1 MSVLQP
7 ASVRWSMRRLRE
19 MGRTADQVEAAML
32 TLDVRPV
39 LTAHPTESTRSTLL
53 GLQARVADK
62 LLARERAPADE
73 ARLIEQELEGE
84 VELLWLTSEVRQDRP
99 TVLDEVSSALWYL
112 ETRLLDAGAHVH
124 SALAIA
130 FEEEFSRSAVT
141 LAGEQNMHPIAGFD
155 LGNSPQEFTN
165 SAVEGKTILITT
177 TNGTRAL
184 LGVQGARDIVIAS
197 YVNFTAVL
205 ALMKVAASSNTDIAI
220 ICAGEEGSFTLE
232 DAACAG
238 RYVRA
243 IPKRAGSVVLND
255 AASASVLIEKKYGD
269 NIAKVF
275 KESFHGQALE
285 SAGFGD
291 DLAAAA
297 EVDAYSVVPIY
308 QDRQITKL
316 GPERAR

>member
-1 MSVLQP
+1 
-7 ASVRWSMRRLRE
+7 VR
-19 MGRTADQVEAAML
+19 
-32 TLDVRPV
+32 LDVFFAPNQV
-39 LTAHPTESTRSTLL
+39 
-53 GLQARVADK
+53 K
-62 LLARERAPADE
+62 PADTVG
-73 ARLIEQELEGE
+73 RLVIIVDVLRASTTVATALGNGAKTVIPLEGPDD
-84 VELLWLTSEVRQDRP
+84 VIIRSK
-99 TVLDEVSSALWYL
+99 
-112 ETRLLDAGAHVH
+112 
-124 SALAIA
+124 
-130 FEEEFSRSAVT
+130 EFARSQT
-141 LAGEQNMHPIAGFD
+141 LLAGEQKMHPITGFD
-155 LGNSPQEFTN
+155 LGNSPQAFTPEV
-165 SAVEGKTILITT
+165 VEGKTILLTT
-177 TNGTRAL
+177 TNGTHAL
-184 LGVQGARDIVIAS
+184 LGVQGARDIVVAS

-205 ALMKVAASSNTDIAI
+205 AMMKVAASSNTDIAI

-243 IPKRAGSVVLND
+243 IPKRAGLAIND

-275 KESFHGQALE
+275 KESTHGQALQ

-297 EVDAYSVVPIY
+297 EVDSYPVVPIW

>member
-1 MSVLQP
+1 
-7 ASVRWSMRRLRE
+7 MR
-19 MGRTADQVEAAML
+19 
-32 TLDVRPV
+32 LDVYF
-39 LTAHPTESTRSTLL
+39 TPTERKPTDTVGRLVVIVDVLRASTTVATAL
-53 GLQARVADK
+53 GNGAKTVIPL
-62 LLARERAPADE
+62 EGADE
-73 ARLIEQELEGE
+73 VIFRSKEFARSQIL
-84 VELLWLTSEVRQDRP
+84 
-99 TVLDEVSSALWYL
+99 
-112 ETRLLDAGAHVH
+112 
-124 SALAIA
+124 
-130 FEEEFSRSAVT
+130 
-141 LAGEQNMHPIAGFD
+141 LAGEQKMNPITGFD
-155 LGNSPQEFTN
+155 LGNSPLEFTPRV
-165 SAVEGKTILITT
+165 VEGKTILITT
-177 TNGTRAL
+177 TNGTRTL

-205 ALMKVAASSNTDIAI
+205 AMMKVAASSNTDIAI

-243 IPKRAGSVVLND
+243 IPKRASVAAND

-275 KESFHGQALE
+275 KESTHGQALE

-316 GPERAR
+316 GPERER

>member
-1 MSVLQP
+1 MRLEVFYTPNQVKPSDTAGRLVAIVDVLR
-7 ASVRWSMRRLRE
+7 ASTTVATAL
-19 MGRTADQVEAAML
+19 GNGARTVMPVE
-32 TLDVRPV
+32 
-39 LTAHPTESTRSTLL
+39 
-53 GLQARVADK
+53 G
-62 LLARERAPADE
+62 ADE
-73 ARLIEQELEGE
+73 VIFR
-84 VELLWLTSEVRQDRP
+84 SK
-99 TVLDEVSSALWYL
+99 
-112 ETRLLDAGAHVH
+112 
-124 SALAIA
+124 
-130 FEEEFSRSAVT
+130 EFHRSQIV
-141 LAGEQNMHPIAGFD
+141 LAGEQKMLPIQGFD
-155 LGNSPQEFTN
+155 LGNSPQSFTPEV
-165 SAVEGKTILITT
+165 VEGKTILFTT

-243 IPKRAGSVVLND
+243 IPKRASVEMND

-275 KESFHGQALE
+275 KESTHGKALE
-285 SAGFGD
+285 EAGFGA

-297 EVDAYSVVPIY
+297 EVDSYPVVPIY
-308 QDRQITKL
+308 QERQITKL

>member
-1 MSVLQP
+1 
-7 ASVRWSMRRLRE
+7 MR
-19 MGRTADQVEAAML
+19 
-32 TLDVRPV
+32 LDVFFTPSHVKPADTAGRLVAIVDV
-39 LTAHPTESTRSTLL
+39 LRASTTVATALGNGAKTVIPLEGADEVITRSKEF
-53 GLQARVADK
+53 ARSGVK
-62 LLARERAPADE
+62 
-73 ARLIEQELEGE
+73 
-84 VELLWLTSEVRQDRP
+84 
-99 TVLDEVSSALWYL
+99 
-112 ETRLLDAGAHVH
+112 
-124 SALAIA
+124 
-130 FEEEFSRSAVT
+130 
-141 LAGEQNMHPIAGFD
+141 LAGEQKMFPIAGFD
-155 LGNSPQEFTN
+155 LGNSPQDFTAE
-165 SAVEGKTILITT
+165 AVEGQTILITT

-205 ALMKVAASSNTDIAI
+205 AMMKVAASSNTDIAI

-243 IPKRAGSVVLND
+243 IPKRASVAAND

-275 KESFHGQALE
+275 KESTHGQALE

-291 DLAAAA
+291 DLEAAA
-297 EVDAYSVVPIY
+297 EVDAYPVVPIY

>member
-1 MSVLQP
+1 
-7 ASVRWSMRRLRE
+7 VR
-19 MGRTADQVEAAML
+19 
-32 TLDVRPV
+32 LDVFFTPTQVKPGDTVGRLVIIVDV
-39 LTAHPTESTRSTLL
+39 LRASTTVATAL
-53 GLQARVADK
+53 GNGARTV
-62 LLARERAPADE
+62 LPLEGADE
-73 ARLIEQELEGE
+73 VIVRSKEFARSQI
-84 VELLWLTSEVRQDRP
+84 
-99 TVLDEVSSALWYL
+99 
-112 ETRLLDAGAHVH
+112 
-124 SALAIA
+124 I
-130 FEEEFSRSAVT
+130 
-141 LAGEQNMHPIAGFD
+141 LAGEQKMQPIAGFD
-155 LGNSPQEFTN
+155 LGNSPQDFTKE
-165 SAVEGKTILITT
+165 AVEGKTILITT

-205 ALMKVAASSNTDIAI
+205 AMMKVAASSNTDIAI

-243 IPKRAGSVVLND
+243 IPKKADSVVVND
-255 AASASVLIEKKYGD
+255 AAAASVLIEKRYGD

-275 KESFHGQALE
+275 KESSHGQALA

-297 EVDAYSVVPIY
+297 EVDSYPVVPIY

>member
-1 MSVLQP
+1 
-7 ASVRWSMRRLRE
+7 VR
-19 MGRTADQVEAAML
+19 
-32 TLDVRPV
+32 LDVFFTPNQVKPPDTAGRLVIIVDV
-39 LTAHPTESTRSTLL
+39 LRASTTVATALGNGAKTVIPLEGPDEVITRSKEFARSQTL
-53 GLQARVADK
+53 
-62 LLARERAPADE
+62 
-73 ARLIEQELEGE
+73 
-84 VELLWLTSEVRQDRP
+84 
-99 TVLDEVSSALWYL
+99 
-112 ETRLLDAGAHVH
+112 
-124 SALAIA
+124 
-130 FEEEFSRSAVT
+130 
-141 LAGEQNMHPIAGFD
+141 LAGEQKMFPITGFD
-155 LGNSPQEFTN
+155 LGNSPQAFTPE
-165 SAVEGKTILITT
+165 VVGGKTILITT

-205 ALMKVAASSNTDIAI
+205 AMMKVAASSNTDIAI

-232 DAACAG
+232 DSACAG

-243 IPKRAGSVVLND
+243 IPKRAALTVND
-255 AASASVLIEKKYGD
+255 AAAASVLIEKKYGD

-275 KESFHGQALE
+275 KESTHGQALQ

-297 EVDAYSVVPIY
+297 EVDSYPVVPIW

>member
-1 MSVLQP
+1 
-7 ASVRWSMRRLRE
+7 MR
-19 MGRTADQVEAAML
+19 
-32 TLDVRPV
+32 LDVFYTPIQVKPSDTAGRLVAIVDVLRASTSVATALGNGARTVMPV
-39 LTAHPTESTRSTLL
+39 E
-53 GLQARVADK
+53 G
-62 LLARERAPADE
+62 ADE
-73 ARLIEQELEGE
+73 VIFR
-84 VELLWLTSEVRQDRP
+84 SK
-99 TVLDEVSSALWYL
+99 
-112 ETRLLDAGAHVH
+112 
-124 SALAIA
+124 
-130 FEEEFSRSAVT
+130 EFHRSQII
-141 LAGEQNMHPIAGFD
+141 LAGEQKMLPIPGFD
-155 LGNSPQEFTN
+155 LGNSPQSFT
-165 SAVEGKTILITT
+165 SEAVEGKTILFTT

-243 IPKRAGSVVLND
+243 IPKRATVEMND

-275 KESFHGQALE
+275 KESTHGKALQE
-285 SAGFGD
+285 AGFGA

-297 EVDAYSVVPIY
+297 EVDAYPVVPIY
-308 QDRQITKL
+308 QERQITKL

>member
-1 MSVLQP
+1 VRLEVFFTPSQVKLGDTSGRLVLIVDVLR
-7 ASVRWSMRRLRE
+7 ASTTVA
-19 MGRTADQVEAAML
+19 TA
-32 TLDVRPV
+32 
-39 LTAHPTESTRSTLL
+39 L
-53 GLQARVADK
+53 GNGAKTVIPL
-62 LLARERAPADE
+62 EGADE
-73 ARLIEQELEGE
+73 VIFR
-84 VELLWLTSEVRQDRP
+84 SK
-99 TVLDEVSSALWYL
+99 
-112 ETRLLDAGAHVH
+112 
-124 SALAIA
+124 
-130 FEEEFSRSAVT
+130 EFHRSQII
-141 LAGEQNMHPIAGFD
+141 LAGEQRMHPIPGFD
-155 LGNSPQEFTN
+155 LGNSPQAFTPE
-165 SAVEGKTILITT
+165 AVEGKTILITT

-205 ALMKVAASSNTDIAI
+205 AMMKVAASSNTDIAI

-243 IPKRAGSVVLND
+243 IPKRSDSIQVND

-275 KESFHGQALE
+275 KESTHGQDLE
-285 SAGFGD
+285 EAGFGD
-291 DLAAAA
+291 DLTAAA
-297 EVDAYSVVPIY
+297 EVDSYAVVPIY

>member
-1 MSVLQP
+1 
-7 ASVRWSMRRLRE
+7 MR
-19 MGRTADQVEAAML
+19 
-32 TLDVRPV
+32 LDVFYTPIQVKPSDTAGRLVAIVDVLRASTSVATALGNGARTVMPV
-39 LTAHPTESTRSTLL
+39 E
-53 GLQARVADK
+53 G
-62 LLARERAPADE
+62 ADE
-73 ARLIEQELEGE
+73 VIFR
-84 VELLWLTSEVRQDRP
+84 SK
-99 TVLDEVSSALWYL
+99 
-112 ETRLLDAGAHVH
+112 
-124 SALAIA
+124 
-130 FEEEFSRSAVT
+130 EFHRSQIV
-141 LAGEQNMHPIAGFD
+141 LAGEQKMLPIPGFD
-155 LGNSPQEFTN
+155 LGNSPQSFT
-165 SAVEGKTILITT
+165 SEAVEGKTILFTT

-243 IPKRAGSVVLND
+243 IPKRATVEMND

-275 KESFHGQALE
+275 KESTHGKALQE
-285 SAGFGD
+285 AGFGA

-297 EVDAYSVVPIY
+297 EVDAYPVVPIY
-308 QDRQITKL
+308 QERQITKL

>member
-1 MSVLQP
+1 
-7 ASVRWSMRRLRE
+7 VR
-19 MGRTADQVEAAML
+19 
-32 TLDVRPV
+32 LDVFFTPNQVKPPDTAGRLVAIVDV
-39 LTAHPTESTRSTLL
+39 LRASTTVATAL
-53 GLQARVADK
+53 GNGAKTVI
-62 LLARERAPADE
+62 P
-73 ARLIEQELEGE
+73 LEG
-84 VELLWLTSEVRQDRP
+84 V
-99 TVLDEVSSALWYL
+99 DEVIFRSK
-112 ETRLLDAGAHVH
+112 
-124 SALAIA
+124 
-130 FEEEFSRSAVT
+130 EFARSQIL
-141 LAGEQNMHPIAGFD
+141 LAGEQKMLPISGFD
-155 LGNSPQEFTN
+155 IGNSPRAFTPEV
-165 SAVEGKTILITT
+165 VEGKTILITT
-177 TNGTRAL
+177 TNGTRTL

-243 IPKRAGSVVLND
+243 IPKRADSVVPND
-255 AASASVLIEKKYGD
+255 AASASVLIERKYGD

-275 KESFHGQALE
+275 KESSHGQALE

-297 EVDAYSVVPIY
+297 EVDAYPVVPVY